1 MAVLG
6 QDAVNLVFIAIPGH
20 LRRRSRYAR
29 HNRVY
34 QTPAPPTNAQQSLY
48 GFDSDILSSFP
59 HTKRHYTL
67 SFTLLPVQCYDS
79 QLATMARC
87 SGACGSRQVQSSFT
101 SRYQK
106 HTSTSYTAPKP
117 VKQRALPQQQEV
129 VLEGYTVSYQAYNAF
144 LTGPLNMLLVRAAVE
159 HAAEKAKVS
168 DSPIAM
174 RCCSFLCAR
183 AQA

>member
-1 MAVLG
+1 
-6 QDAVNLVFIAIPGH
+6 
-20 LRRRSRYAR
+20 
-29 HNRVY
+29 
-34 QTPAPPTNAQQSLY
+34 
-48 GFDSDILSSFP
+48 
-59 HTKRHYTL
+59 
-67 SFTLLPVQCYDS
+67 
-79 QLATMARC
+79 MARC
-87 SGACGSRQVQSSFT
+87 SGACGSRQVQSSFN

-168 DSPIAM
+168 DRPIGTAVEL
-174 RCCSFLCAR
+174 RWNCDALLFFLCAH
-183 AQA
+183 AQAYWAANMYDVG